1 MKVKEIRDLLEAQV
15 LCGEDQLETDLQ
27 GVFASDFMSDIL
39 AFTDSQQILVT
50 GMINPQVVRTAEMV
64 DMKCI
69 IFVRGK
75 MPTEEIISLAEESG
89 MIVLA
94 SRFLMYSACGMLYS
108 REEDPQPCRI

>member
-1 MKVKEIRDLLEAQV
+1 MKVKEIRDLLEAKI
-15 LCGEDQLETDLQ
+15 LCGEDKMEADLQ

-39 AFTDSQQILVT
+39 AFTDRQQILVT

-75 MPTEEIISLAEESG
+75 TPTEEIITLAEESG
-89 MIVLA
+89 MIILT
-94 SRFLMYSACGMLYS
+94 SKFLMYSACGMLYS
-108 REEDPQPCRI
+108 REENPQPCRV